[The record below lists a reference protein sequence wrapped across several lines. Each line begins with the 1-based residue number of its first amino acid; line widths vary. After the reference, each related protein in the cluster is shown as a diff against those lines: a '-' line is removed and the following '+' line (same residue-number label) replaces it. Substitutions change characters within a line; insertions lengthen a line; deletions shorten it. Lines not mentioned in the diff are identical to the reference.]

1 MKIRSASVAVIL
13 GISIAACSSGTTDDG
28 MGGADGDVETK
39 EIDRE
44 EVPDGRFKPA
54 ALEESIDAMIA
65 GIESTVAADEEL
77 SLGVVLKEVQGFW
90 RPVQVGATRA
100 LGELEVVGSVKG
112 STETGL
118 PVEESVPEQIGFV
131 EEQLD
136 LNVDGLAI
144 APHNDD
150 LLPYM
155 AEFTDADKPIVTID
169 SDAPDSDRDIFIG
182 TDNSQGGKT
191 GGETLVDI
199 LDGTTG
205 RVLVLG
211 NTDPSWTGGFDRTN
225 EAAAVIEAAGNTVE
239 ILNSIWA
246 PEDDVAQI
254 AAAIAD
260 DSSGEPLVGMIGVFA
275 NAHTLATAAVDA
287 DLDEMPKIVAF
298 DFEPDTL
305 SYMESGVIAATHV
318 QRQYYMGY
326 LSVYVLYSIK
336 MLGLEETKANLGA
349 NLLGGFHLDTGLDV
363 IRAEDLEEYNAF
375 IDDLGI

>member
-1 MKIRSASVAVIL
+1 MKLRSASVAVIF
-13 GISIAACSSGTTDDG
+13 GFSVAACASGTSSDG
-28 MGGADGDVETK
+28 LGGAGSDGEAKVVT
-39 EIDRE
+39 RE

-54 ALEESIDAMIA
+54 ALEESIDAMIS
-65 GIESTVAADEEL
+65 GIESSVSADDEL

-90 RPVQVGATRA
+90 RPVQVGANRA

-131 EEQLD
+131 EEQYDLD
-136 LNVDGLAI
+136 VDGLAI

-155 AEFTDADKPIVTID
+155 EKFTDADKPIVTID
-169 SDAPDSDRDIFIG
+169 SDAPDSDRAIFIG
-182 TDNSQGGKT
+182 TDNLQGGTT
-191 GGETLVDI
+191 GGETLVDL

-211 NTDPSWTGGFDRTN
+211 NTDPGWTGGFDRTN
-225 EAAAVIEAAGNTVE
+225 AAAAVLEEAGNTVE

-246 PEDDVAQI
+246 LDDDVAQI
-254 AAAIAD
+254 AEAIAD

-275 NAHTLATAAVDA
+275 NAHTLATAAVEA
-287 DLDEMPKIVAF
+287 DLADMPKIVAF

-305 SYMESGVIAATHV
+305 SYMEDGIIAATHV

-336 MLGLEETKANLGA
+336 MLGLEETKANLGT
-349 NLLGGFHLDTGLDV
+349 NLLHGFHLDTGLDV
-363 IRAEDLEEYNAF
+363 IRAEDLEEYNTF